1 MSWKYYPKEF
11 SSYEEYVKYLKEK
24 GLALESPEGMYNTKT
39 GIVMTTLQKI
49 QTEDSIHKRK
59 VLIGRYLS
67 EKMKYYEKQIAMSSD
82 NTQCDDIDYI
92 ILASDMFDTLQMI
105 EQNCLIL

>member
-1 MSWKYYPKEF
+1 
-11 SSYEEYVKYLKEK
+11 
-24 GLALESPEGMYNTKT
+24 
-39 GIVMTTLQKI
+39 MTTLQEI
-49 QTEDSIHKRK
+49 QAEDSIHKRK
-59 VLIGRYLS
+59 VLIRRYLS
-67 EKMKYYEKQIAMSSD
+67 EKMEYYEKQIAKSSD